1 MAEGDE
7 AKAPTA
13 ADDLGGSYE
22 VIRRRL
28 LDRAEE
34 LGRKAEQLNA
44 RRKEVFG
51 GSEMALTAT
60 ERVRTENN
68 CLPRD
73 IVSIGSR
80 LLVGY
85 DVFVGM
91 KSEITVPDIFGL
103 YRYAR
108 DEAGALTLEPCPLDD
123 GGFLVEERFVKEF
136 GDLFRYVREARLG
149 QLRRTDRRLLA
160 VFSTGTGARDQRVF
174 RWGIDAAGKV
184 AYVDSRGEEDHV
196 RPKRARLHVEARDAR
211 RPRARQA
218 TRTSPSTTRCSSR
231 PSAAT

>member
-7 AKAPTA
+7 PKAPTA

-85 DVFVGM
+85 DV
-91 KSEITVPDIFGL
+91 S
-103 YRYAR
+103 
-108 DEAGALTLEPCPLDD
+108 
-123 GGFLVEERFVKEF
+123 
-136 GDLFRYVREARLG
+136 
-149 QLRRTDRRLLA
+149 
-160 VFSTGTGARDQRVF
+160 
-174 RWGIDAAGKV
+174 WG
-184 AYVDSRGEEDHV
+184 
-196 RPKRARLHVEARDAR
+196 
-211 RPRARQA
+211 
-218 TRTSPSTTRCSSR
+218 
-231 PSAAT
+231 